1 VEKMNENTKE
11 KKIIEILKE
20 GSFKWMKGFIVGYTI
35 QNIPSILSLIFKII
49 SHITTKTKKKLK
61 IIEIIKRF
69 LKNLTS
75 NNVIGF
81 GVSIGFIN
89 GGYYLLKNILN
100 NYIQNEKTVV
110 LISSFIS
117 SFGIY
122 FDKSK
127 VGKERRLILS
137 LYLFVFYLKNI
148 KKKKGTRIN
157 IFI

>member
-148 KKKKGTRIN
+148 KKKKRYAD
-157 IFI
+157 